1 MSWIPKKTA
10 ATTSTSAATAAPPA
24 ASPAAPSAFART
36 SHAHSLEMPVVMSV
50 RRLPAPVYGT
60 LMEITA
66 HGAKIRSLVLMER
79 GTEVEFDLGI
89 GSGTPLTIGGR
100 IEARRNAPSGA
111 RFEYHLVFSNMAE
124 SQVDMLARHVRELEV
139 RAAAARSIQ
148 KAIDA
153 MPTTDRERRGSYRA
167 LTAFPVFFRKKEDWS
182 EGRVGDISSTGIRM
196 NCGELIAIGTLM
208 DLRLTLPSSVLDVY
222 PEETVALDISK
233 GAPRRVGRADM
244 RRPFEEMAVRGRVV
258 TRFQPVRDREVYG
271 VAFLEIDGY
280 MREEIARFT
289 HAVQLSKIRSS

>member
-1 MSWIPKKTA
+1 MSWIPKKTTTTGTV
-10 ATTSTSAATAAPPA
+10 ATAVAAPPA
-24 ASPAAPSAFART
+24 APAPRP
-36 SHAHSLEMPVVMSV
+36 SHAHSLEMPVVLSV

-60 LMEITA
+60 LMDITA
-66 HGAKIRSLVLMER
+66 HGAKMRSLVLMER

-89 GSGTPLTIGGR
+89 GSGTPLTINGR
-100 IEARRNAPSGA
+100 VEARRNAPSGA

-124 SQVDMLARHVRELEV
+124 SQTDALARHVRELER

-148 KAIDA
+148 KSIDS

-167 LTAFPVFFRKKEDWS
+167 LTAFAVMFRREGDSWS

-196 NCGELIAIGTLM
+196 NCGELIAIGTLVDM
-208 DLRLTLPSSVLDVY
+208 KLTLPSSVLDVY
-222 PEETVALDISK
+222 PEETAVYDLSQ
-233 GAPRRVGRADM
+233 GTPRRVGGRPDM
-244 RRPFEEMAVRGRVV
+244 RRPFDEMAIRGRVV

-280 MREEIARFT
+280 QREEIARFT

>member
-1 MSWIPKKTA
+1 MSWIPKKQA
-10 ATTSTSAATAAPPA
+10 TSTGSAPAVAVAAPPK
-24 ASPAAPSAFART
+24 PAHRPT
-36 SHAHSLEMPVVMSV
+36 HAHSLEMPVVLSV

-89 GSGTPLTIGGR
+89 GSGTPLTINGR
-100 IEARRNAPSGA
+100 VEARRNAPSGA
-111 RFEYHLVFSNMAE
+111 RFEYHLVFNNMVEA
-124 SQVDMLARHVRELEV
+124 QIDALARHVRELER
-139 RAAAARSIQ
+139 RAAASRSIQ

-167 LTAFPVFFRKKEDWS
+167 LTAFPVLFRREGDNWS

-196 NCGELIAIGTLM
+196 NCGELVAIGTLVDM
-208 DLRLTLPSSVLDVY
+208 RLTLPSAVLDVY
-222 PEETVALDISK
+222 PEETAVLDLSS
-233 GAPRRVGRADM
+233 GAPRRVGGRPDM
-244 RRPFEEMAVRGRVV
+244 RRPFDELAIRGRVV
-258 TRFQPVRDREVYG
+258 TRFQPVREREVYG

-280 MREEIARFT
+280 QREEIARFT
-289 HAVQLSKIRSS
+289 HAVQLSKIRGS

>member
-10 ATTSTSAATAAPPA
+10 TATATAVPVGSSVAQSTPAPHRP
-24 ASPAAPSAFART
+24 

-89 GSGTPLTIGGR
+89 GSGTPMTVAGR

-111 RFEYHLVFSNMAE
+111 RFEYQVVFTNMAE
-124 SQVDMLARHVRELEV
+124 TQVDVLARHVRELEV

-148 KAIDA
+148 KAIDS
-153 MPTTDRERRGSYRA
+153 MPTTDSERRGSYRA
-167 LTAFPVFFRKKEDWS
+167 LTAFPVAFRRDGVEWS

-196 NCGELIAIGTLM
+196 NCAELIPIGTMLE
-208 DLRLTLPSSVLDVY
+208 LKVTLPSSVLDVY
-222 PEETVALDISK
+222 PEETVALDMTK
-233 GAPRRVGRADM
+233 GTARRIGRADM
-244 RRPFEEMAVRGRVV
+244 RRPFEEMSIRGRVV
-258 TRFQPVRDREVYG
+258 TRFQPIRDREVYG

>member
-1 MSWIPKKTA
+1 MSWIPKKSTTMSTA
-10 ATTSTSAATAAPPA
+10 APSAATAT
-24 ASPAAPSAFART
+24 AAPAPATR

-89 GSGTPLTIGGR
+89 GSGVPLAINGR
-100 IEARRNAPSGA
+100 VAARRNAPSGA
-111 RFEYHLVFSNMAE
+111 RFEYHLMFERMTE
-124 SQVDMLARHVRELEV
+124 TQIDMLARHVRELER
-139 RAAAARSIQ
+139 RAAASRSIQ
-148 KAIDA
+148 KAIDS

-167 LTAFPVFFRKKEDWS
+167 LTAFAVHFHRDGDQWS

-196 NCGELIAIGTLM
+196 NCGELIAIGTLLDM
-208 DLRLTLPSSVLDVY
+208 KITLPSSVLDVY
-222 PEETVALDISK
+222 PEETAVLDISQPN
-233 GAPRRVGRADM
+233 APRRIGGRPDM
-244 RRPFEEMAVRGRVV
+244 RRAFGEMSIRGRVV

-280 MREEIARFT
+280 QREEIARFT
-289 HAVQLSKIRSS
+289 HAIQLSKIRSS